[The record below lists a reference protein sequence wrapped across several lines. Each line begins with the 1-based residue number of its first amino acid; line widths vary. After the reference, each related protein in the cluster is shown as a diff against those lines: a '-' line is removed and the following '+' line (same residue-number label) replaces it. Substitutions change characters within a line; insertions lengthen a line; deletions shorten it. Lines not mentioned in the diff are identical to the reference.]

1 MLQVTLGSATMAPS
15 SIVRHPPS
23 CRYPTMR
30 YEMLRLISLSPSANQ
45 PLPNGV
51 YLTRLAGDGY
61 FQSQGGRMVCF
72 DCGCQYGSGH
82 QVGCNKERYSI
93 SLLLCL
99 EQMSE
104 DRDALEG
111 VRDAEANGILTLRGG
126 VTVTGEILGAALPSS
141 GPLDLSDTRPVH
153 PRQCRP

>member
-1 MLQVTLGSATMAPS
+1 
-15 SIVRHPPS
+15 
-23 CRYPTMR
+23 
-30 YEMLRLISLSPSANQ
+30 
-45 PLPNGV
+45 
-51 YLTRLAGDGY
+51 
-61 FQSQGGRMVCF
+61 MVCF